1 MPEFI
6 ENSVTCTFIRRAYSG
21 SRVVKLTESLG
32 SRLTGLVGCFYRGTA
47 RVVDGSWIIGL
58 FRVNDY
64 LDIDRSSVWSVF
76 WGSRTTRALDRLAR
90 QALGRATRIWEAF
103 FRQESVLSWVL
114 DRVYFFR
121 RPGFSLR
128 NRLILVLAFLVGF
141 YAARQIAMILIPGAN
156 LLSPWSAGLCLALL
170 LIGVLYKL
178 NDRHQGQEEQVAK
191 ARGLLQWL
199 WLALCW
205 FPCRIAP
212 VARHLKVVC
221 RKIVFGAAP
230 PIEGGDV

>member
-6 ENSVTCTFIRRAYSG
+6 ENSVTCTFICRAYSG
-21 SRVVKLTESLG
+21 SRVVKLIGSFG
-32 SRLTGLVGCFYRGTA
+32 SRLTGLVGSFYRGIV

-58 FRVNDY
+58 FRVTDY
-64 LDIDRSSVWSVF
+64 LDIDRSPVWSVF
-76 WGSRTTRALDRLAR
+76 WGARTTRALDKLAR
-90 QALGRATRIWEAF
+90 QALGRATRIWEAL

-114 DRVYFFR
+114 SRVYFFR
-121 RPGFSLR
+121 QPGFSFR
-128 NRLILVLAFLVGF
+128 SRLILVLAFLVGF
-141 YAARQIAMILIPGAN
+141 YAARQIAMILVPGAN

-170 LIGVLYKL
+170 LIWVLYKL
-178 NDRHQGQEEQVAK
+178 NNHYQSQEEPVAK
-191 ARGLLQWL
+191 DRGLLQWL

-205 FPCRIAP
+205 FPCKILP